1 MEKKVGIW
9 LDTDK
14 AILISLLPDGEN
26 ITTIESMIDTRTRF
40 PGEGKAYHRLGSMF
54 VNPSKR
60 NTNRKKHQMHHYLG
74 TIIKSVQDASD
85 ILIFGPSTTKIELE
99 KEIKK
104 LHDFNDKKISV
115 VSADKM
121 TQKQTIAFV
130 KNHYKDKMV
139 TIH

>member
-9 LDTDK
+9 LNTDK
-14 AILISLLPDGEN
+14 ALLISLLPDSEN

-40 PGEGKAYHRLGSMF
+40 PGEGKAYHRLGAMF
-54 VNPSKR
+54 VNPSKK
-60 NTNRKKHQMHHYLG
+60 NTNRKKHQMHSYLDS
-74 TIIKSVQDASD
+74 IIKSIQNASD
-85 ILIFGPSTTKIELE
+85 ILIFGPATAKLELE

-104 LHDFNDKKISV
+104 LHQFDSKRISV

-121 TQKQTIAFV
+121 TQRQTIAFV
-130 KNHYKDKMV
+130 KNHFKEKMA